1 MLTYTNNEPVL
12 TQPTQQTLDT
22 IQDFLCE
29 LGMRVHTVNYNMSR
43 FTLAKTETQV
53 GSPAV
58 RLRLA
63 RCTAWVKQWSEAMD
77 FLLIMSLY

>member
-1 MLTYTNNEPVL
+1 MVWLSVIPTKKLLMVVDLYDNEPVL

-43 FTLAKTETQV
+43 FTLAKTEMIY
-53 GSPAV
+53 PNNV
-58 RLRLA
+58 RA
-63 RCTAWVKQWSEAMD
+63 
-77 FLLIMSLY
+77 

>member
-1 MLTYTNNEPVL
+1 MNNCCTICKNAKSVTY
-12 TQPTQQTLDT
+12 
-22 IQDFLCE
+22 
-29 LGMRVHTVNYNMSR
+29 
-43 FTLAKTETQV
+43 TQV

-77 FLLIMSLY
+77 SPQTISNNGLSLDFASKRIFYIVHIGEVIYFKI